1 MIAMILRRYITVV
14 FLLMASPFAFADALD
29 ISLNNN
35 AVAFNYSASAAGLM
49 PGNADILV
57 GALYNDSMNSLA
69 DVGLLVKADEGD
81 STEMTLAVGT
91 KALVGMIKNYI
102 PGTTQN
108 VAAIVI
114 GGELGYTFP
123 AAKQLSAA
131 FYYFAGPL
139 ITTFGDADRANQWG
153 LHADYE
159 VSPGTKVYVEYR
171 ETNFGITATGQTAT
185 LDSVTYLGIK
195 LAF

>member
-1 MIAMILRRYITVV
+1 MLTKILRRIIPAL
-14 FLLMASPFAFADALD
+14 LLMTSPLAFADALD

-35 AVAFNYSASAAGLM
+35 AVAFAYDASAASLM
-49 PGNADILV
+49 PGNADIQI
-57 GALYNDSMNSLA
+57 GALYNDSMNTLA
-69 DVGLLVKADEGD
+69 DLGLLVKADEGD
-81 STEMTLAVGT
+81 ATELTLAVGT
-91 KALVGMIKNYI
+91 RALVGMIKNYI

-108 VAAIVI
+108 VGAIVI
-114 GGELGYTFP
+114 GGELGYAFP
-123 AAKQLSAA
+123 AAKQLSVA
-131 FYYFAGPL
+131 FYYFAGPH

-159 VSPGTKVYVEYR
+159 VNTGTKVYVEYR

-185 LDSVTYLGIK
+185 LDSGTYLGIK